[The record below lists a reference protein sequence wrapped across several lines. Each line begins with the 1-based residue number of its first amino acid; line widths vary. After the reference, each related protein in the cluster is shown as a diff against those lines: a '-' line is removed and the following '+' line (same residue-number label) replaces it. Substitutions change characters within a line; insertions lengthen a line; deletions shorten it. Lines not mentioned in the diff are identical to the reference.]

1 MITDLPK
8 CYTSMNFFNEV
19 FSMQIRQLFNHSHRR
34 RHWLSAKRRPPLTSH
49 WRQWLCQ
56 RRSLTESLRRAS
68 EDQFSVRLLSLQAAL
83 PNPDEAALLG
93 IPTNRRVLI
102 REVELIGKNQV
113 WVYARTVIPDATLRV
128 CHRHIYQLGNR
139 SLGSMLFSNPAIQRG
154 TIEVSRI
161 QAGCIDYPAR
171 RSRFYIKQHPL
182 LVTEVFLPIMADI
195 PFPE

>member
-1 MITDLPK
+1 
-8 CYTSMNFFNEV
+8 MNFFNEV
-19 FSMQIRQLFNHSHRR
+19 FSMQIRQLFNHSQRR
-34 RHWLSAKRRPPLTSH
+34 RYWLSAKRRPPLTSH

-56 RRSLTESLRRAS
+56 RRSLTDCLRRAS
-68 EDQFSVRLLSLQAAL
+68 DDQFSVRLLSLQVAL
-83 PNPDEAALLG
+83 PNPDEAAILG

-161 QAGCIDYPAR
+161 HAGCVNYPAR
-171 RSRFYIKQHPL
+171 RSRFYIEQLPL

-195 PFPE
+195 PFPD